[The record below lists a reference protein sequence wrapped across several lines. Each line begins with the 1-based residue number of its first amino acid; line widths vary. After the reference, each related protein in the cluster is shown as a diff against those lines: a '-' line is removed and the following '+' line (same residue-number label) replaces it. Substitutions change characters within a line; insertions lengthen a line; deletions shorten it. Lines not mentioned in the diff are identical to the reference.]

1 MQKRFLQN
9 AVKQYL
15 RSPLRIGLFAVVAI
29 VLVSVPLVYAA
40 TQVFSHQSPLHKE
53 LELGERFL
61 MEGDYQQAEIQFNNV
76 LTQDS
81 QNADALFGLA
91 KLYFNQQQYTKAQEI
106 LPLIQ
111 LSGTQNNPE
120 YKTGTNWDDTI
131 LRYKDTWNGQR
142 RTMTFESDGS
152 LFRASDEYLDEQ
164 NRTIYTIA
172 VQLGE
177 WYITQI
183 DYDATTAVGTQT
195 LLFPN
200 VNEAYSYSI
209 TVEMQS
215 DTDYIFL
222 DSTEGLFGSDDNVTV
237 GYTEYNEE
245 HQVVRQDKQVVSREM
260 WLPLQTD
267 NKENN

>member
-9 AVKQYL
+9 AVKQHL

-29 VLVSVPLVYAA
+29 VLVSVSLVYAA
-40 TQVFSHQSPLHKE
+40 TKAFSHRSPFYKE

-61 MEGDYQQAEIQFNNV
+61 MEGDYRQAEIQFNNV
-76 LTQDS
+76 LTQDT

-91 KLYFNQQQYTKAQEI
+91 KLYINQKQYTRAQEI
-106 LPLIQ
+106 LPQIQ

-120 YKTGTNWDDTI
+120 YKTGTSWEDTI

-152 LFRASDEYLDEQ
+152 LFRASDEYLDER

-183 DYDATTAVGTQT
+183 DYDATTALGTQT

-215 DTDYIFL
+215 DTDYIMM
-222 DSTEGLFGSDDNVTV
+222 DSTEGLLGPDNEVTV
-237 GYTEYNEE
+237 GYTEYDEE
-245 HQVVRQDKQVVSREM
+245 GQAVLQDKQVVSREM

-267 NKENN
+267 NEENN